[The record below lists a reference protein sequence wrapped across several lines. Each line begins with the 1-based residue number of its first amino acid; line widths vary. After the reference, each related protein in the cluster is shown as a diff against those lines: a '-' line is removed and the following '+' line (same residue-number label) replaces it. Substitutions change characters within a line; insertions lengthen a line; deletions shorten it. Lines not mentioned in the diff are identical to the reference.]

1 LHSTL
6 ASVLYRFIFIY
17 SIRLLSAILQN
28 PNFDWFDC
36 CFDNLLVFSWTE
48 RLAQGAE
55 EEVHQ
60 VPFGSH

>member
-6 ASVLYRFIFIY
+6 ASVLYRFIFIS
-17 SIRLLSAILQN
+17 SIWVLSAILQN
-28 PNFDWFDC
+28 PNFDG
-36 CFDNLLVFSWTE
+36 CFDYLLAFSWTE